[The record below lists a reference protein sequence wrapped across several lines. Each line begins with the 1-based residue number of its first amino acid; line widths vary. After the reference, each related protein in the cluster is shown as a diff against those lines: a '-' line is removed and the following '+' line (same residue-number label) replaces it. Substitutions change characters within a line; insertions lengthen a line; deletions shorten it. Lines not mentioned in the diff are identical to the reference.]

1 MSILSSRS
9 CRLALGIGLLLGG
22 PPLFAHDPA
31 PLEARPNVVLA
42 RFPTAPEAFQPDVA
56 PVVAAIL
63 ERHGEEEWK
72 AALLTN
78 ELHHHLGIY
87 SLVGVKMGIRA
98 REVLHASL
106 DDLRVESHAG
116 LRPPMSCLTDGLQ
129 VSTGATLGHGTIQV
143 AAGRAE
149 PEAVFTRG
157 QERLRLSLRPD
168 VRDRI
173 RGDVEQAVHEHGNLT
188 PEYFQAIRRLSIRY
202 WLELDRRK
210 IFLEEALS
218 AAP

>member
-1 MSILSSRS
+1 MSALSSRR
-9 CRLALGIGLLLGG
+9 RLTLGIGLLLAG
-22 PPLFAHDPA
+22 PPLFGHEPGH
-31 PLEARPNVVLA
+31 LEARPNVVLA
-42 RFPTAPEAFQPDVA
+42 RFPTAPEAFQADVA
-56 PVVAAIL
+56 PMVTAII
-63 ERHGEEEWK
+63 ERYGEEEWK

-98 REVLHASL
+98 REVLQASL

-116 LRPPMSCLTDGLQ
+116 LRPPVSCLTDGLQ

-143 AAGRAE
+143 AARRAE

-157 QERLRLSLRPD
+157 DKRLRLSLRPE

-173 RGDVEQAVHEHGNLT
+173 RGDVAEAVRRHGDLT
-188 PEYFQAIRRLSIRY
+188 PEYFQAIRRLSLRY

-210 IFLEEALS
+210 IFLEESPS